1 MSADRDEADRRSIPR
16 LEDPR
21 LLRGE
26 GDFVADRQPPGT
38 LHAHFVRS
46 PIAHGNLINVN
57 CERAAALPG
66 VHAVLT
72 VSDLVEIG
80 AIPLKVGWNH
90 PGQRITE
97 TGLLASD
104 RVRWVGQAIAVVLAD
119 SLYLAEDAG
128 ELVELELEPLPAIT
142 SAGAAIDADA
152 AKLYPDWADNVL
164 AEYTAGVPADPEL
177 FDRAAITL
185 SEKFSIQRLAASPLE
200 GRAALAVPELGS
212 DRVTAWISTQTAHHA
227 SEVISEACGWPT
239 SRLRVITPDVGG
251 AFGLKEAVFAE
262 DVITCL
268 LAGHFRRP
276 VKWIE
281 DRRENLIGS
290 AHCRQCEWDLEL
302 AADEEG
308 RILALRGELLYDMG
322 GEPTGVGIGF
332 ARVAAEMLG
341 GPYRIESIEVK
352 ARGVV
357 TNKTPAGA
365 YRGYG
370 GPEAAFAIERL
381 VDLLA
386 CRLNL
391 PPQEVRRRNF
401 VQPDQFPYS
410 SASGMV
416 YDSGNYEEAL
426 DLALARSD
434 FAGFERR
441 RDEAREL
448 GRLRGIGM
456 ASFVKP
462 SGLTNSRIMAG
473 AGTDHGN
480 AETVTIRIS
489 ADGAATVLSGVSSQG
504 QGHETI
510 LAQVCADVLGLD
522 PEREVSVLL
531 GDSQM
536 TPYSS
541 AGAINSRVAIIAGAA
556 VRLAA
561 EELRTKLQLIA
572 GGIMDVAPSAVI
584 LANSQATAGEES
596 VPISQLARAALTG
609 FELPDGVEAGLEQSA
624 TYDPPNGTF
633 PYGTHVVEIE
643 IEPDSGAIEI
653 VRYVAVNDSGVLLN
667 PAIVDGQLSGA
678 IAQGIGGAL
687 LEEIAYDANGQIQTA
702 SLMDYLLP
710 TACEIP
716 RIEIEHLCTPA
727 PHIPGGVKGVGE
739 SGILAPAPAIA
750 NAIADAIGQAARPN
764 NLPFSP
770 PVVWAMVRGV
780 SITDRIDDTQPR

>member
-1 MSADRDEADRRSIPR
+1 MSAHRDRAVGRSIAR

-26 GDFVADRQPPGT
+26 GNFVADQNPTGT

-46 PIAHGNLINVN
+46 PIAHGNLVNVN
-57 CERAAALPG
+57 CERAIALPG

-72 VSDLVEIG
+72 VSDLAQIG

-90 PGQRITE
+90 PDQQITE
-97 TGLLASD
+97 TELLASD

-119 SLYLAEDAG
+119 SLYIAEDAG

-142 SAGAAIDADA
+142 SASAAIDPDA
-152 AKLYPDWADNVL
+152 TKLYPDWPDNVL
-164 AEYTAGVPADPEL
+164 AEYTAGDVANPGL
-177 FDRAAITL
+177 FAEAAITL
-185 SEKFSIQRLAASPLE
+185 HEQFSIQRLAASPLE
-200 GRAALAVPELGS
+200 GRAALAVAQPGS
-212 DRVTAWISTQTAHHA
+212 DRVTAWISTQAAHHA
-227 SEVISEACGWPT
+227 SEVIAEACGWPT

-251 AFGLKEAVFAE
+251 GFGLKEAVFAE

-268 LAGHFRRP
+268 LAGHFGRP

-290 AHCRQCEWDLEL
+290 AHCRQCEWDIEL
-302 AADEEG
+302 AADQDG
-308 RILALRGELLYDMG
+308 RILALRGDLLYDMG

-341 GPYRIESIEVK
+341 GPYRIESVEVK

-381 VDLLA
+381 IDLLA
-386 CRLNL
+386 LRLNL
-391 PPQEVRRRNF
+391 PPHEVRRRNF

-441 RDEAREL
+441 REEAQKL
-448 GRLRGIGM
+448 GLLRGIGM

-480 AETVTIRIS
+480 SETVTIRMT

-522 PEREVSVLL
+522 PEREISVLL

-556 VRLAA
+556 ARLAA
-561 EELRTKLQLIA
+561 EELRAKLQLIA
-572 GGIMDVAPSAVI
+572 AGFMDVAPTAVV
-584 LANSQATAGEES
+584 LADSQAVAGGKS
-596 VPISQLARAALTG
+596 VPIARLAKAALTG
-609 FELPDGVEAGLEQSA
+609 FELPDGVEPGLEQSA

-633 PYGTHVVEIE
+633 PYGTHVAEIE
-643 IEPDSGAIEI
+643 IEPGSGAIEI
-653 VRYVAVNDSGVLLN
+653 VRYIAVNDSGTLLN
-667 PAIVDGQLSGA
+667 PAIVNGQLIGA

-687 LEEIAYDANGQIQTA
+687 LEEIAYDSNGQIQTA

-750 NAIADAIGQAARPN
+750 NALANALGPVEAQN
-764 NLPFSP
+764 HLPFSP
-770 PVVWAMVRGV
+770 PVVWEMIRAADG
-780 SITDRIDDTQPR
+780 IG